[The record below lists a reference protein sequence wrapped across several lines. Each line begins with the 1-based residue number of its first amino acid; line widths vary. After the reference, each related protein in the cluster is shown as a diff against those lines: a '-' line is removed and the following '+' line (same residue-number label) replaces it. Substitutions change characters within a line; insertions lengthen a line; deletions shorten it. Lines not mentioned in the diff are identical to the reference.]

1 MRVQVAKWGNS
12 LAVRIPVECAREVG
26 MKAGDALELEVASSG
41 DIRLIPAPDAGF
53 DKAAFLG
60 RLDALHAQETV
71 GAPVVEAMRREAR
84 Y

>member
-60 RLDALHAQETV
+60 QLDALHAQETV
-71 GAPVVEAMRREAR
+71 GAPVVETMRRDSR